1 MSFFDEGDEPT
12 RVTRPARPRR
22 PSTGGRPPG
31 DGGSTGGV
39 RAPDQHTARV
49 RQAVAAGIA
58 LVLLILIVLGVRGCV
73 NSRQENALRDYN
85 RDVTAVITDSDREV
99 MQPFFSAADATARSE
114 GQDLQVQVN
123 QLRQGADDDVTR
135 AEGFDVPDEMAEA
148 QDNLLLVLN
157 LRAEAIRKI
166 ADKIPTAQGRGTP
179 ARRAVEQIAGQMQA
193 PLASD
198 VVYSQR
204 VAPHIKESL
213 DDAGIEG
220 QTIATS
226 RSLRDLAWL
235 NPDVVEERLGSAS
248 SGGASDDGGARPAR
262 PRPRERLGGRRHA
275 AARRHEPRPGRG
287 RRHVHRGRRQ
297 PGRQQRV
304 RRPRDR
310 ERPRLGQAD
319 HGEQDRAPDDLQADG
334 ARVRSRSGSRRP
346 SARPRPSRSSIAK
359 VPGEQKLDNNRQRY
373 TVLFTR

>member
-1 MSFFDEGDEPT
+1 LSFFDEGDEPT
-12 RVTRPARPRR
+12 RVTRRG
-22 PSTGGRPPG
+22 T
-31 DGGSTGGV
+31 

-99 MQPFFSAADATARSE
+99 MQPFFTLLSNGAEE

-123 QLRQGADDDVTR
+123 QLRQGADDDVSR

-166 ADKIPTAQGRGTP
+166 ADRIPAAQGRGTP

-193 PLASD
+193 FLASD

-204 VAPHIKESL
+204 VVPLVKEGL

-235 NPDVVEERLGSAS
+235 NPDVVEERLGSAAGGGQTDEVAPGLHGHGLES
-248 SGGASDDGGARPAR
+248 VSVGDTTLQPGVTNRVPASGGVTFTV
-262 PRPRERLGGRRHA
+262 A
-275 AARRHEPRPGRG
+275 AANQGDNNESDVRVTVTVRGAGRPIT
-287 RRHVHRGRRQ
+287 VNKTVPQ
-297 PGRQQRV
+297 TTSKQTTRV
-304 RRPRDR
+304 SIP
-310 ERPRLGQAD
+310 LGQSPPV
-319 HGEQDRAPDDLQADG
+319 GQAATVQVAI
-334 ARVRSRSGSRRP
+334 AR
-346 SARPRPSRSSIAK
+346 
-359 VPGEQKLDNNRQRY
+359 VPGEEKLDNNRQTY

>member
-22 PSTGGRPPG
+22 PSTGARSAETGT
-31 DGGSTGGV
+31 GGSRG
-39 RAPDQHTARV
+39 PDQHTARI

-85 RDVTAVITDSDREV
+85 RDVTGVITNSDREV
-99 MQPFFSAADATARSE
+99 AQPFFALLSDGAAE

-123 QLRQGADDDVTR
+123 QLRQAAEQDAER
-135 AEGFDVPDEMAEA
+135 AEAFDVPGDMEEA
-148 QDNLLLVLN
+148 QDNLLLALH
-157 LRAEAIRKI
+157 LRADAIRKT
-166 ADKIPTAQGRGTP
+166 ADRIPAAQGRGQP

-193 PLASD
+193 FLASD

-204 VAPHIKESL
+204 VIPNIKTAL
-213 DDAGIEG
+213 DDASIEG

-235 NPDVVEERLGSAS
+235 SPDVVEERLGSGG
-248 SGGASDDGGARPAR
+248 SGGGSDEVA
-262 PRPRERLGGRRHA
+262 
-275 AARRHEPRPGRG
+275 PGLHG
-287 RRHVHRGRRQ
+287 HGLESVAVGDTTLQ
-297 PGRQQRV
+297 PGVTNRV
-304 RRPRDR
+304 SAAGGVTFVVTVANQGDNNEEDVRVTVTVRGSGRPITVNKTVPQTTAKQSSRVSI
-310 ERPRLGQAD
+310 PLGQTPPV
-319 HGEQDRAPDDLQADG
+319 GQAATVEVVV
-334 ARVRSRSGSRRP
+334 AR
-346 SARPRPSRSSIAK
+346 
-359 VPGEQKLDNNRQRY
+359 VPGEETTDNNRQQY